1 METDPTQA
9 DDTKAEGDESVE
21 EFREELENDPS
32 TAHAGEDDDTDI
44 GRLRGG

>member
-32 TAHAGEDDDTDI
+32 VAQPGEDNDSDI